1 MTTPL
6 IPRLVFACFT
16 ACLLG
21 QCNKPGPVAASGEKP
36 LAVVAG
42 KAVTADDLRA
52 EAAWRVANHQP
63 VPSADV
69 LLKEMVDRMALVER
83 ARQAGLTDEN
93 GTRRRIESLLIAR
106 LRELQLDPAIG
117 KVEVSEQELKSAWHE
132 RSRGMARPGTD
143 RFAILFQAAD
153 AKSSDA
159 RRAEAR
165 EQIETALARVDA
177 NPAPG
182 GRGPA
187 ASGFGAVAID
197 CSDDHVSR
205 YRGGDIGWIAMDLKQ
220 TRFPAAVIE
229 AGRALEKGNRS
240 GVIEAD
246 DGFYAIMKTDSRPDG
261 MPRFEEVAETLRQE
275 LLREKRRAIEQ
286 RFISE
291 SLDLAKARLNADAAR
306 GIDLPASPS
315 SHRQPGH
322 PPVFPDD
329 SHATSAAN

>member
-1 MTTPL
+1 MTTPV
-6 IPRLVFACFT
+6 ISRLVLACFI

-21 QCNKPGPVAASGEKP
+21 QCKKPGPVAASGEKP

-42 KAVTADDLRA
+42 QAVTADDLRA

-83 ARQAGLTDEN
+83 ARQAGLADED

-117 KVEVSEQELKSAWHE
+117 KVEVSEEELKSAWQE
-132 RSRGMARPGTD
+132 RSSGMARPGTD

-153 AKSSDA
+153 AKSSEA
-159 RRAEAR
+159 RRVEAR
-165 EQIETALARVDA
+165 ARLEAGLARADA
-177 NPAPG
+177 TPAPG

-197 CSDDHVSR
+197 GSDDQVSR
-205 YRGGDIGWIAMDLKQ
+205 YRGGDIGWIAKDLAQ

-229 AGRALEKGNRS
+229 AGRALETGKRS
-240 GVIEAD
+240 GVIEVD
-246 DGFYAIMKTDSRPDG
+246 DGFYAIVKTDSRPDG
-261 MPRFEEVAETLRQE
+261 MPRFEDVAETLRQE

-291 SLDLAKARLNADAAR
+291 SLDLAKVRLNADAAR
-306 GIDLPASPS
+306 GIDLPASPAS
-315 SHRQPGH
+315 PRKPGQP
-322 PPVFPDD
+322 PAFPDD

>member
-1 MTTPL
+1 M
-6 IPRLVFACFT
+6 
-16 ACLLG
+16 LG
-21 QCNKPGPVAASGEKP
+21 QCNKTRPVAASGEKP

-63 VPSADV
+63 VPTADV

-83 ARQAGLTDEN
+83 ARKAGLTDED

-117 KVEVSEQELKSAWHE
+117 KVEVSEQELKSTWQE
-132 RSRGMARPGTD
+132 RSSGMARPGTD
-143 RFAILFQAAD
+143 RFAILFQATD
-153 AKSSDA
+153 AKSSDS

-165 EQIETALARVDA
+165 ERLEAGLARADA
-177 NPAPG
+177 SPAPG

-197 CSDDHVSR
+197 CSDDQVSR
-205 YRGGDIGWIAMDLKQ
+205 YRGGDIGWIARDLEQ

-229 AGRALEKGNRS
+229 AGRMLEKGKRS
-240 GVIEAD
+240 AVIEAD

-261 MPRFEEVAETLRQE
+261 MPRFEEVAETLRHE

-306 GIDLPASPS
+306 GINLPASPAS
-315 SHRQPGH
+315 PRQPGQ
-322 PPVFPDD
+322 PPVFPEE
-329 SHATSAAN
+329 SRATSAAN